1 MRASVSRLSYNTRTR
16 VPILATSRIRYNPTA
31 TTVCPSFH
39 QRPDL
44 GNLGDQTPSFHPF
57 HTTSPSSKLTRPR
70 WLKRGM
76 RGRIRAWAGSLG
88 LTEGQES
95 APETDEPLGEELYVM
110 PGWAVAKGR
119 ELTEDGTSASVAV
132 DPSIGEF
139 IECIVMSPLIP
150 QSPSTYMSR
159 SPATALW
166 LVPSVVPL
174 ELNVSWS
181 LLFVV
186 SHINQGVVEY

>member
-1 MRASVSRLSYNTRTR
+1 MRASVSRLNQITRTR
-16 VPILATSRIRYNPTA
+16 APILATSRIRYTPTS
-31 TTVCPSFH
+31 TTLCPSVH
-39 QRPDL
+39 PRPDL
-44 GNLGDQTPSFHPF
+44 GNLGDQTPSYHSF
-57 HTTSPSSKLTRPR
+57 HTTSPSSKLSRPR

-95 APETDEPLGEELYVM
+95 APDTDEPLGEELYVM

-119 ELTEDGTSASVAV
+119 ERTEDGSSTSGTV
-132 DPSIGEF
+132 DPSIGEL
-139 IECIVMSPLIP
+139 IECTVMSPLIP
-150 QSPSTYMSR
+150 QSLSTYMSR
-159 SPATALW
+159 SLATAPW
-166 LVPSVVPL
+166 LVQLVAQL

-186 SHINQGVVEY
+186 SHVRQGLVLD